1 MKKLSIILFSIIFSL
16 NLFAQK
22 NEHSERN
29 NSLTIGSGL
38 PIVQKTMLQ
47 FEHNLG
53 TNWSMGENISY
64 HYGLLG
70 STQVWSGPKLELL
83 GRYYFEDQSI
93 KYGKNWFAQIKAGAA
108 LFTNPLASLD
118 DFDADAY
125 LQEQVSGVTQAVL
138 VNGERVPIFAN
149 GNSWISMGGGIAF
162 GYKSITC
169 NGWIFEAFIGYHYWS
184 SPNLSLIHI

>member
-1 MKKLSIILFSIIFSL
+1 MKKLSIILFSILFSL
-16 NLFAQK
+16 NIFAQK

-83 GRYYFEDQSI
+83 EDI
-93 KYGKNWFAQIKAGAA
+93 ILKINLLNMVKIGLHKLK
-108 LFTNPLASLD
+108 
-118 DFDADAY
+118 
-125 LQEQVSGVTQAVL
+125 QVL
-138 VNGERVPIFAN
+138 P
-149 GNSWISMGGGIAF
+149 
-162 GYKSITC
+162 
-169 NGWIFEAFIGYHYWS
+169 H
-184 SPNLSLIHI
+184 LLIH